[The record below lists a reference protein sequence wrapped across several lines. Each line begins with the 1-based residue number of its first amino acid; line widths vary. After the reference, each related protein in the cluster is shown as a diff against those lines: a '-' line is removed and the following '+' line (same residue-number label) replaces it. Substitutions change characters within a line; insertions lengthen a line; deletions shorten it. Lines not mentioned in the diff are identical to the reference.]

1 MQCEHFNRRGFARA
15 VFAEQAE
22 DFAAFN
28 REIYFVDGKRFGDG
42 KKYCN
47 ILEDEDRGLT
57 NDMSVDEILAKKKYG
72 ETAIPTGRYE
82 VKISW
87 SPKFK
92 KDMPILIAVKGFT
105 GIRIHSGNT
114 AKDSLGCLLVGENS
128 KVGMIT
134 NSRYWTTLL
143 TAKIKTALDSG
154 DTVYIKVG

>member
-1 MQCEHFNRRGFARA
+1 MEIWADRA
-15 VFAEQAE
+15 WRKKGYTISRV
-22 DFAAFN
+22 
-28 REIYFVDGKRFGDG
+28 FVDGKRFGDG